1 MLEMQGEFC
10 GKCDLSLKKTN
21 YISKIQDWFENY
33 RFWYVFQKPAA
44 SADFV
49 RSKLIKFLWITPS
62 NEGKMG
68 QGAARGISRVNGCD
82 TVVPGLTVDL
92 KHNLDRFCIQNV

>member
-1 MLEMQGEFC
+1 MNFAENVIYP
-10 GKCDLSLKKTN
+10 LKKT
-21 YISKIQDWFENY
+21 ITFPKFRIDLKITDFDMFSRSPPQA
-33 RFWYVFQKPAA
+33 PI
-44 SADFV
+44 FV

-82 TVVPGLTVDL
+82 TVVSGLTADL
-92 KHNLDRFCIQNV
+92 KHNLDRRFCIQNV